1 MSKDPDND
9 VAEHAEG
16 KRSRRRRN
24 GLRVPSDDVP
34 RQPHHTVITPVPPVP
49 GAPGAAASGGAEL
62 DADSDLEA
70 DGPPDPVTRGQGD
83 GESAAMIDAIPV
95 YHEDGP
101 AVQARAITQEMLAVS
116 DPDEAEAPP
125 PASTSSSGRAALPA
139 TGPKTVKMTALP
151 FDDVDS
157 IPAEEVHEED
167 SVDIP
172 IEEDEPAAPSEIL
185 RRHPRAATLAL
196 SDEDLEELLEPADVA
211 AVDDDVAARAEL
223 AGARMSVAALVS
235 RANGEVS
242 ARHREPHAD
251 SAPVKPAAEE
261 AREDVPAQGEDA
273 ARDAATA
280 ALAPGAPV
288 LSGETRPAA
297 EASERAPVEAPAA
310 PADGS
315 DSGEILEDD
324 MIEEVDDPDG
334 TPPQEARSVP
344 PPAPPKAAPVKQP
357 APRTPPPS
365 PKAGEGAPGTTSRP
379 HKGKPWF
386 EEIFD
391 EDYLRTLPFLTPQAT
406 QAEALFV
413 ADALGVEP
421 GMRLLDVGCG
431 YGRHAMELAARGYQ
445 IVALDLSL
453 PLLLRGADEAQ
464 RRGLNINFVHGDM
477 RELAFESQFDG
488 AYCLFSTFG
497 YFDEEN
503 NRKAIEGMARAIKPG
518 SRVVLDVLNRDYLI
532 GDLPTRVWWE
542 GDGCVV
548 LEEVDFNYFSSRVHS
563 NRSVVFDD
571 GRQIEQEI
579 SLRAYSLHELGK
591 LLHAAGLRV
600 IEVSGSMATRGR
612 FFGNQSRELIII
624 AEKRVRRNTALAST
638 ADPATSDSEQATG
651 KDTNGS

>member
-9 VAEHAEG
+9 VAEPAEG
-16 KRSRRRRN
+16 KRSRRRRRRN

-34 RQPHHTVITPVPPVP
+34 RQQRQTATTP
-49 GAPGAAASGGAEL
+49 GAPTPAAPGAVDPAGSAL
-62 DADSDLEA
+62 DAGGDREDSPPEQA
-70 DGPPDPVTRGQGD
+70 EHGPGD
-83 GESAAMIDAIPV
+83 GAPMIDAIPV

-116 DPDEAEAPP
+116 EPEETDTRT
-125 PASTSSSGRAALPA
+125 ASAASAASGRAELPA

-151 FDDVDS
+151 FDDMDS
-157 IPAEEVHEED
+157 IPANEVHEED

-172 IEEDEPAAPSEIL
+172 IEEDEPASPGETV
-185 RRHPRAATLAL
+185 RKHPRAATLAL

-211 AVDDDVAARAEL
+211 VVDDEAAEPERPAENL
-223 AGARMSVAALVS
+223 RPAAAS
-235 RANGEVS
+235 GPTEVREADA
-242 ARHREPHAD
+242 ARHREQPPD
-251 SAPVKPAAEE
+251 SGPAQPAAEPVV
-261 AREDVPAQGEDA
+261 APPAEGHDG
-273 ARDAATA
+273 ARDAAA
-280 ALAPGAPV
+280 GAPA
-288 LSGETRPAA
+288 SGAPESAGEQRDET
-297 EASERAPVEAPAA
+297 EAPEHAPIEAPEA

-324 MIEEVDDPDG
+324 MIEEVDEPGD
-334 TPPQEARSVP
+334 TSHQEARPVP
-344 PPAPPKAAPVKQP
+344 PPAPPKAAPGKPAVKS
-357 APRTPPPS
+357 PPPA
-365 PKAGEGAPGTTSRP
+365 PKAGESPPGTSRAA
-379 HKGKPWF
+379 KGKPWF

-391 EDYLRTLPFLTPQAT
+391 EDYLRTLPFLTPKAT
-406 QAEALFV
+406 QDEALFV

-464 RRGLNINFVHGDM
+464 RRGLSINFVHGDM

-488 AYCLFSTFG
+488 VYCLFSTFG

-518 SRVVLDVLNRDYLI
+518 SRMVLDVLNRDYLI

-571 GRQIEQEI
+571 GRQVEQEI

-612 FFGNQSRELIII
+612 FFGNQSREIIII
-624 AEKRVRRNTALAST
+624 AEKRVRRSTTLAST
-638 ADPATSDSEQATG
+638 AEPASPDSEQSAD
-651 KDTNGS
+651 KDTNDS